1 MRKRSSFDLKPR
13 DFYRT
18 IDPSAMVP
26 EFIKRVKGRTFAEP
40 FCGDGALIDLLN
52 REGLLHVL
60 ACDIAP
66 QGRYDAAC
74 YRKDALTLQPKHLDY
89 ADTIITNPPY
99 TWDVFDDSLSH
110 LKSIF
115 QRPIWLLLPADWM
128 HNKRVAYHMKDCKTV
143 VSIGRLYWE
152 DNKVKGKDNYCW
164 YEFING
170 WDHETVFIPRVS

>member
-1 MRKRSSFDLKPR
+1 MGKRSSFDLKPR

-18 IDPSAMVP
+18 IDPGAMAP
-26 EFIKRVKGRTFAEP
+26 EFIKRVKGKRFAEP

-52 REGLLHVL
+52 ERGLLHTI

-74 YRKDALTLQPKHLDY
+74 YRKDVMTLQSKHLENTDV
-89 ADTIITNPPY
+89 IITNPPY
-99 TWDVFDDSLSH
+99 TWDVFNDSLTH

-115 QRPIWLLLPADWM
+115 SGPIWLLLPADWM
-128 HNKRVAYHMKDCKTV
+128 HNKRMAPHIKECANI

-152 DNKVKGKDNYCW
+152 ENKVKGKDNYCW
-164 YEFING
+164 YQFWRN
-170 WDHETVFIPRVS
+170 WTYPTKFIPRVP